1 MDLTHLAL
9 YLSTATAVVGLYM
22 RRQRR
27 IERHYRVTLSESVE
41 AGLTDP
47 VSLHPVV
54 DPARCLGMG
63 DCARA
68 CPEGAIGV
76 IDGKAQLVDPSVCI
90 GHGACAATCEH
101 EAIRLVFG
109 TERRGVDIPQV
120 SPKFET
126 NVPGIFIAGELG
138 GMGLIRKAAEQGRQ
152 AMEAIGERAR
162 RLKAGRPSGLAE
174 LDVVIVGA
182 GPAGLAAS
190 LAAKEKGLEFVALE
204 QEDTLGGA
212 ILHFPRNK
220 IAMTAPMQLPIVGK
234 VRWREISKEALLEF
248 WSTVLEKTRLPVHF
262 GERMIKLRQQGSGF
276 LVVTPRGEYRCKSVL
291 LSIGRR
297 GSPRRLGVPGES
309 SGKVVYRLTDP
320 QQYRGRRVLVVGGGD
335 SALEAV
341 LALSAEPETE
351 VTLSYRG
358 TAFSRV
364 KRKNRQRFQQTLDEG
379 YASALMGSVV
389 TAIGAERVALEKD
402 GRKLTIR
409 NDIVIVCAGGEL
421 PTGMLREIGVM
432 VETHYGTHV
441 KRAALEVASYG

>member
-1 MDLTHLAL
+1 
-9 YLSTATAVVGLYM
+9 
-22 RRQRR
+22 
-27 IERHYRVTLSESVE
+27 
-41 AGLTDP
+41 
-47 VSLHPVV
+47 
-54 DPARCLGMG
+54 
-63 DCARA
+63 
-68 CPEGAIGV
+68 
-76 IDGKAQLVDPSVCI
+76 
-90 GHGACAATCEH
+90 
-101 EAIRLVFG
+101 
-109 TERRGVDIPQV
+109 
-120 SPKFET
+120 
-126 NVPGIFIAGELG
+126 
-138 GMGLIRKAAEQGRQ
+138 
-152 AMEAIGERAR
+152 
-162 RLKAGRPSGLAE
+162 
-174 LDVVIVGA
+174 VVIVGA

-364 KRKNRQRFQQTLDEG
+364 KRKNRQRFQQALDEG